1 MLPMSHEPAVS
12 EEALTH
18 TFSRTIVEM
27 AAYPTLH
34 ISSTVTSI
42 STMGKDEELDI
53 ASSVDGDPHTP
64 SQERDTLGLGTS
76 ALALKPAAIISAT
89 IAGFKSLVPVIVNWR
104 DPKTESIYGKT
115 SSHDFEFKQGISLQ
129 QLRPL
134 SLMFGKDFQYIW
146 RIKGVAVSTSGK
158 AVGPISA
165 DPSLQQYHYC
175 ISISD
180 SAAGYLK
187 VPDNMVDAHFQSHN
201 VPINSDAAS
210 DSSNGIFNLDIS
222 APRYMP
228 LESFG
233 VISKWALEL
242 FSFSS
247 LYPSIVSDVM
257 MHVDSTVIN
266 GPIIF
271 TPNTVVPAVQG
282 LYPGQNL

>member
-89 IAGFKSLVPVIVNWR
+89 IAGFKSLVPVI
-104 DPKTESIYGKT
+104 
-115 SSHDFEFKQGISLQ
+115 
-129 QLRPL
+129 
-134 SLMFGKDFQYIW
+134 
-146 RIKGVAVSTSGK
+146 
-158 AVGPISA
+158 
-165 DPSLQQYHYC
+165 
-175 ISISD
+175 D